1 MSVILETTLGDIV
14 IDLFTDERPRGKIR
28 LENIIQM
35 LRLKKEVLIHFK
47 EWASLS
53 SHGGD

>member
-35 LRLKKEVLIHFK
+35 LRLKKAVLINFK
-47 EWASLS
+47 ECVWLS